1 MSIELQAAYV
11 LHRRVYRETSL
22 LLDVFTVQDGR
33 FSLVAKG
40 VHKAKSNRNASL
52 QAFQPLLMSWSGRG
66 GLKTLNKLETP
77 SPCFRFTGANL
88 YCGFYLNE
96 LLLNLMPE
104 FESNY
109 EVFLS
114 YANTLECLANTNHPS
129 SVLRRFE
136 LLLLEELGLLP
147 QLDCDWQGHAIDEN
161 STYYLSADGQFVRT
175 DKKAD
180 VKNLLFLGRTL
191 SELSDQKIA
200 YARSINEELVI
211 EGMAEGLIEGLTEEA
226 AGGVKEGLGAG
237 SYSVQRVGEDI
248 KASRDMMRMLIDNAL
263 GGKVLKSRELI
274 KQSQVP
280 KGR

>member
-1 MSIELQAAYV
+1 LSIDLQAAYV

-66 GLKTLNKLETP
+66 TLKTLNKLETP

-109 EVFLS
+109 AVFLS
-114 YANTLECLANTNHPS
+114 YASTLECLANTNHPS
-129 SVLRRFE
+129 SILRRFE

-147 QLDCDWQGHAIDEN
+147 QLECDWQGHSIDRN
-161 STYYLSADGQFVRT
+161 STYYLSSDGQFVRT

-180 VKNLLFLGRTL
+180 VKNLLFRGHTL

-200 YARSINEELVI
+200 YARSINDDTISGCMTGVVA
-211 EGMAEGLIEGLTEEA
+211 GSVAEGLDT
-226 AGGVKEGLGAG
+226 GA
-237 SYSVQRVGEDI
+237 YAVQRVGEEL

-274 KQSQVP
+274 KQSQMP
-280 KGR
+280 KGK